1 MPAALAMSCMDVR
14 SPDVAISDA
23 AVSSTSVRRVP
34 SSPPDWFAR
43 TVTAADSRHD
53 RGQTVGL
60 AERKFGKRYQE
71 AGPVLATWWV
81 GGNECLR
88 SLCRRDLGAAAPTV
102 KGVDHAGAAALKG

>member
-71 AGPVLATWWV
+71 AGPVLATSWV
-81 GGNECLR
+81 GGNECSTVVVSQTWALQLR
-88 SLCRRDLGAAAPTV
+88 PSRVSITPERQR
-102 KGVDHAGAAALKG
+102 